1 MIQSHDIFLYSHSII
16 FIVRLNI
23 NWEHIYRD
31 EVAIWM
37 RVFLNHP
44 TTKFKVH
51 IVHTQKFVF
60 EHIDTDIYRFH
71 VYIETFIYA

>member
-1 MIQSHDIFLYSHSII
+1 
-16 FIVRLNI
+16 
-23 NWEHIYRD
+23 
-31 EVAIWM
+31 M